1 MRSWKPVIVSR
12 FRTRLIRIADGDVSR
27 SSSEGGR
34 RPPGGSIIPFPL
46 LFQGHLNRANQ
57 IKVAMVVPFS
67 LFLLLLLSFPL
78 SFSLSL
84 SLTLST
90 NSSYGMEPRPPS
102 YRSGLKTSSAVH
114 KSHLLICANLSS
126 SGLHFIC
133 PPIQITIRLSGE
145 I

>member
-78 SFSLSL
+78 SLSLSL
-84 SLTLST
+84 SL
-90 NSSYGMEPRPPS
+90 SYSLHQFIIRHGTTPALISIRIKNVVSCSQKPFIDMRQLILL
-102 YRSGLKTSSAVH
+102 RSAF
-114 KSHLLICANLSS
+114 HLPTYSNYY
-126 SGLHFIC
+126 
-133 PPIQITIRLSGE
+133 
-145 I
+145 